1 MKKTLL
7 AALIAFSAQA
17 AHAED
22 FDLTDLVPAR
32 ADSNI
37 AAAQANV
44 TITDN
49 LVIAENDKEGVQVA
63 HYSLI
68 EDDEDGVRMIQVGS
82 GTGILSIGSASY
94 QTYDNLNA
102 TLLSKRAAY
111 NRAFLVSKKQLVENM
126 QGSELR
132 CDTLADSTLSGIDSG
147 TESLANIK
155 EESKQACLESVQGS
169 LAGYVTFDVLD
180 NTDDKTVRVSLIS
193 TPKTRAQIR
202 GNAGAT
208 ALTSD
213 PNALFKQVVADV
225 KSGVLPPVGAKVI
238 THAETGEVIVLGYGS
253 AIKRQNSNANIQRKL
268 GDQAKKQSQT
278 LARSALISTLQG
290 SEVYWKGAFDEKQ
303 AEFTQQFDYEDPALE
318 DPQQAN
324 KLGEERTSFVN
335 QFSASDAYYD
345 VSQGQVPAGVNTRSF
360 NSDDGYWSYSIAVY
374 APSLEATAKQA
385 ARETSRGQS
394 GASQDNTKRI
404 NTLGGQNQQSAN
416 PKGAS
421 GAVSNSGDL

>member
-7 AALIAFSAQA
+7 AALIALSAQA
-17 AHAED
+17 AYAED

-32 ADSNI
+32 SDTDIS
-37 AAAQANV
+37 AAQANV
-44 TITDN
+44 EVSDD
-49 LVIAENDKEGVQVA
+49 LVIAENDADGVQVA

-68 EDDEDGVRMIQVGS
+68 EDDDDGVRMIQVGS

-111 NRAFLVSKKQLVENM
+111 NKAFLISKKQLVENM
-126 QGSELR
+126 QGADVR
-132 CDTLADSTLSGIDSG
+132 CDTLADSTLTGIDTG
-147 TESLANIK
+147 TDSLTNIK
-155 EESKQACLESVQGS
+155 EESKQACLNSVEGS

-180 NTDDKTVRVSLIS
+180 NTDEKQVRVSLIS

-238 THAETGEVIVLGYGS
+238 THAETGEVIVMGYGS
-253 AIKRQNSNANIQRKL
+253 AINRQNSNKNIQRRL
-268 GDQAKKQSQT
+268 GEMSKRQSQT
-278 LARSALISTLQG
+278 LARSALVSTLEG
-290 SEVYWKGAFDEKQ
+290 SEVYWNGSFDESQ
-303 AEFTQQFDYEDPALE
+303 TEYTQQFEYQDPALE
-318 DPQQAN
+318 DAEQAN
-324 KLGEERTSFVN
+324 KLGEERTAFVN

-345 VSQGQVPAGVNTRSF
+345 VSQGKVPAGVNTRTF

-374 APSLEATAKQA
+374 APSLEATATQA
-385 ARETSRGQS
+385 ARETSRAQG
-394 GASQDNTKRI
+394 GASQGNAQRI
-404 NTLGGQNQQSAN
+404 QTQGGQNQQSAN
-416 PKGAS
+416 PQGAS
-421 GAVSNSGDL
+421 GTVSNSGDL

>member
-7 AALIAFSAQA
+7 AALIAFTAQTA
-17 AHAED
+17 SAED

-32 ADSNI
+32 LDTDIS
-37 AAAQANV
+37 AAQANAEV
-44 TITDN
+44 NGD
-49 LVIAENDKEGVQVA
+49 LVIAENDTDGVQVA

-82 GTGILSIGSASY
+82 GTGILSIGSATY

-111 NRAFLVSKKQLVENM
+111 NKAFLISKKQLVENM
-126 QGSELR
+126 QGSDIR
-132 CDTLADSTLSGIDSG
+132 CDTLADSTLTGIDTG
-147 TESLANIK
+147 TDSLANIK

-180 NTDDKTVRVSLIS
+180 NTDDKRVRVSLIS

-213 PNALFKQVVADV
+213 PNELFKQVVADV

-238 THAETGEVIVLGYGS
+238 THAETGEVIVMGYGS
-253 AIKRQNSNANIQRKL
+253 AIKRQNSNKNIQRRL
-268 GDQAKKQSQT
+268 GEQAKRQSQT
-278 LARSALISTLQG
+278 LARSALVSTLQG

-303 AEFTQQFDYEDPALE
+303 AEFTQQFEYEDPALE

-394 GASQDNTKRI
+394 GASQGNTKRI
-404 NTLGGQNQQSAN
+404 NTLGGQNQQSSN